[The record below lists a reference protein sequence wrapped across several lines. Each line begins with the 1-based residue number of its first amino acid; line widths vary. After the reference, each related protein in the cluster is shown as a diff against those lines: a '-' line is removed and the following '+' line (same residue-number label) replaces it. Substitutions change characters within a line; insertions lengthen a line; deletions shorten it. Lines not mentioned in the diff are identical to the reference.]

1 MSVSDGTSCKCPVGM
16 RPNSTSNSCERGK
29 SLCVFLVL
37 LCLRQ
42 ALCVLCNAYTKVYT
56 VGKPLAR
63 KFSKTRNVHR
73 CRWYRL
79 LGDYCFSV
87 SSPNQMVKK
96 WVIDKLWWTHLPG
109 SFVHCEPCQ
118 VEQMSNL
125 INWEVLDLVYKH
137 EVGTRKSSA
146 KGKLLPFIASDS
158 FCSATILTV
167 FSIWLCTVT
176 RNGTFITVFCFQ

>member
-1 MSVSDGTSCKCPVGM
+1 MRIGDLSVKMCWFSLMLLILFFFFSSRRRHTRLQGDWSSDVCS
-16 RPNSTSNSCERGK
+16 SD
-29 SLCVFLVL
+29 
-37 LCLRQ
+37 
-42 ALCVLCNAYTKVYT
+42 
-56 VGKPLAR
+56 
-63 KFSKTRNVHR
+63 RNVHW

-109 SFVHCEPCQ
+109 SFVRCEPCQ
-118 VEQMSNL
+118 VKQMSNL

-137 EVGTRKSSA
+137 EVGTRKGSA
-146 KGKLLPFIASDS
+146 KGKLLSFIASDS